1 MHRHADAHV
10 HESAP
15 AYSIAQ
21 DLNLA
26 ASPSRFFAAV

>member
-10 HESAP
+10 HELAL

-21 DLNLA
+21 DLAFA
-26 ASPSRFFAAV
+26 ASTGRLFPAV